1 MEIIPE
7 EWSVGLISPFLIGLS
22 RDSLHTSRSAK
33 LRKNLMRAENI
44 KVSVSI
50 RFLVMMMMNSYLI
63 DIFLITQMKK
73 GFISYTAK
81 PVTITEET

>member
-50 RFLVMMMMNSYLI
+50 RFLVMMMNLYFI